1 MVLPPRTLAW
11 RLAFWSLLF
20 AWAVW
25 KINGKEASE
34 ALTSA
39 PLLDAPAPAA
49 WEELPRPADG
59 SSPAVATQGGLDAA
73 GLLAAMAG
81 LGAACPGAVGELEL
95 RTGPE
100 GLAAVRV
107 RGVTDEAARTCLA
120 KAAWA
125 LSAAPSPSPGS
136 YTVPIGG

>member
-11 RLAFWSLLF
+11 RLAFWSALF

-39 PLLDAPAPAA
+39 PLLEAPAPPT
-49 WEELPRPADG
+49 WEELPRPAG
-59 SSPAVATQGGLDAA
+59 LAPAAAPGLDAA
-73 GLLAAMAG
+73 GLIAAMAG
-81 LGAACPGAVGELEL
+81 LGAACPGVVGEVEL

-107 RGVTDEAARTCLA
+107 RGVRDEAARSCLA
-120 KAAWA
+120 TAAWA
-125 LSAAPSPSPGS
+125 LPAAPSPTPGS
-136 YTVPIGG
+136 YATTLGG

>member
-11 RLAFWSLLF
+11 RLAFWSALF

-39 PLLDAPAPAA
+39 PMLEAPAPPT
-49 WEELPRPADG
+49 WEELPRPVEIP
-59 SSPAVATQGGLDAA
+59 PAAAPGLDGA
-73 GLLAAMAG
+73 GLVAALAG
-81 LGAACPGAVGELEL
+81 LGAACPGATGEVEL

-107 RGVTDEAARTCLA
+107 RGVGDEAARTCLA

-125 LSAAPSPSPGS
+125 LPAAPAAAPGS
-136 YTVPIGG
+136 YAVTLGG